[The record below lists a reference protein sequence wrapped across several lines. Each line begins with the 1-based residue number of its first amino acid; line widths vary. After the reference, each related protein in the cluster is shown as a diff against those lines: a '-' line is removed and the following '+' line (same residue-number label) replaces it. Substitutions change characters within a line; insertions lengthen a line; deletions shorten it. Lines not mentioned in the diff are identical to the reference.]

1 MGCNNSSGKGGF
13 FFEFAWT
20 HSHYGVKSENV
31 FDGASHQQKWA
42 KVDYK
47 KYNVGRDR
55 ACFPENFR
63 AVNNFIK
70 IILSWKLVDCNMVDC
85 KNGSVKIK
93 T

>member
-1 MGCNNSSGKGGF
+1 M
-13 FFEFAWT
+13 
-20 HSHYGVKSENV
+20 

-70 IILSWKLVDCNMVDC
+70 IILSWKLAD
-85 KNGSVKIK
+85 
-93 T
+93 